1 MAGFYELAT
10 GLQAPILGILRA
22 RQPII
27 SGGHLKNSR
36 FWVIAAGDRVRS
48 ALAEAALLRRAIR
61 APARQNVMKILPQRM
76 KGRVNLIRSE
86 AVQRNRSVDMMQRD
100 LPLSS

>member
-22 RQPII
+22 KQPIV

-36 FWVIAAGDRVRS
+36 FWEMAAGPRGNRPSTPALTRS
-48 ALAEAALLRRAIR
+48 G
-61 APARQNVMKILPQRM
+61 ARKASEIVMLT
-76 KGRVNLIRSE
+76 
-86 AVQRNRSVDMMQRD
+86 
-100 LPLSS
+100 